1 MIGENVLSGEP
12 FRGVDI
18 FDIHAHIHQTSDF
31 QMLSPTPADVVKTMD
46 ALGIS
51 GACVSS
57 ILSIHSDCRLGNELM
72 LDALER
78 FPGRLFGYAVVSPYD
93 PDVDLT
99 RYFDRPGV
107 LGLKVH
113 AAFHRTTIDDPGYIP
128 FWEFADRRSL
138 PVLFHAWEAADSACI
153 ARLAE
158 RYRCAKFIIGHG
170 AMRIGEVRREAVS
183 AVRRFENVWADTT
196 VSLAPDGTIEDAAS
210 KLGAD
215 RLCYGSDIPFYDC
228 RHVLGK
234 VATSRLSDAD
244 KEKILGLNARKILFA
259 DSL

>member
-1 MIGENVLSGEP
+1 MIGDNVLSGEP

-31 QMLSPTPADVVKTMD
+31 QMLDTTPDDVVKTMD

-57 ILSIHSDCRLGNELM
+57 ITSIHSDCRLGNELM
-72 LDALER
+72 LDAVKR
-78 FPGRLFGYAVVSPYD
+78 HSGRLYGYVVVSPHD
-93 PDVDLT
+93 TDVDLS
-99 RYFDRPGV
+99 RYFEYPGI

-128 FWEFADRRSL
+128 FWEFADGRSL
-138 PVLFHAWEAADSACI
+138 PVLFHAWEAADSVCI
-153 ARLAE
+153 AKLAE

-170 AMRIGEVRREAVS
+170 AVRIKEVRREAVN

-196 VSLAPDGTIEDAAS
+196 ISLSPDGTIEDAAA

-234 VATSRLSDAD
+234 VATSRLSDAE
-244 KEKILGLNARKILFA
+244 KEKILGQNARRILFQNE
-259 DSL
+259 